1 METDFCAA
9 ENTVDLEREFD
20 VNEIANLIDLGNITL
35 SEISKKK
42 IKNALRIEFQKD
54 EIEDQVLETIASCA
68 EDYQTDKYFFATRR
82 NSSDPAS
89 ELCFNGDSKQ

>member
-35 SEISKKK
+35 SEISEKKLTS
-42 IKNALRIEFQKD
+42 ALRIEFQED
-54 EIEDQVLETIASCA
+54 EMETQVLETIASCA

-82 NSSDPAS
+82 NFSDPTS
-89 ELCFNGDSKQ
+89 EVCFNEDSKQ